1 MLSTSSTSPFFW
13 PLSKALKG
21 LSQNSLS
28 FTQLLGGQTSLL
40 SLFLPA
46 QTFSLRNAIIWL
58 YHRVGSK
65 INFSLLYT
73 PGFFPLSV
81 SCWYFICLYLAEFL
95 SHPQHSQI
103 LVLPFFFARCWQRFF
118 EPYDSLRC
126 CFLVPCL
133 CPAIDRQET
142 NPLFWGGKL

>member
-1 MLSTSSTSPFFW
+1 MVSTSSTSPFFW

-58 YHRVGSK
+58 LPPCWLQNK
-65 INFSLLYT
+65 FLT
-73 PGFFPLSV
+73 PVHTRFFP
-81 SCWYFICLYLAEFL
+81 
-95 SHPQHSQI
+95 P
-103 LVLPFFFARCWQRFF
+103 QRFLLIF
-118 EPYDSLRC
+118 YLSL
-126 CFLVPCL
+126 FS
-133 CPAIDRQET
+133 
-142 NPLFWGGKL
+142 